1 MSGFPSR
8 IAVLALILLFVPS
21 AICQTPDTATI
32 VGQVFDPSRAVVV
45 GVRVTVT
52 NNLTG
57 LQRKSETDSKGKFS
71 LAALPVAGSYTLTTS
86 KSGFADA
93 KVENL
98 TLAGGRTAEVS
109 LKLNPSAGAT
119 AIEVTGVVGE
129 VLTDEPQ
136 LGERIDSTQAQET
149 PLLNRRIT
157 YLPLLNAAN
166 RPALNQ
172 GDVFMN
178 ENLFTTNGSGRRQT
192 SFEIDGSTGNDSWG
206 RQTIFTNLPQS
217 SVQEMTVLENAFSA
231 EYGATT
237 GGVVNIVTKTGSN
250 QYHGEVLGLFRPS
263 ETQAKLSGFRP
274 SNAPNGNAIT
284 DDSLKQTSASLGGP
298 IGSSGHTHFF
308 ISSEYSWQN
317 RTSPVITPVAPG
329 TFEGHYRG
337 WLGFARVDHQI
348 NERHNLF
355 FRGSA
360 DSFHDTN
367 PNGTVGGNAM
377 PTVDRIFKRRTY
389 SAELGETAVLTSSL
403 INNARLQFQLGSPI
417 TEFDPVI
424 LSTQFTVPITG
435 VGNFVTGTSQAAKL
449 QNRQYQFSD
458 TISASR
464 GRHELRFGA
473 DVIHAHNG
481 GNGKEF
487 GGPSFLGAF
496 TYKPC
501 TLGVAGCESQAYIG
515 NINNVSSYTQ
525 SYGSATYTVDDTL
538 WALFAQD
545 NFRVLPD
552 LTLNLGLRYEQQTFT
567 DARKDFAP
575 RIGFAYNVRGNG
587 KTALRGGFGIYYSQ
601 IINNAQANYALSGP
615 TGFFNFT
622 AGSGQIGF
630 PSSVTAAPL
639 PAFPPG
645 AQMPVRNLYVRP
657 GRATY
662 YNQFFPVSTLV
673 GYPDALL
680 NPYSEQWTI
689 GLQHQLAPNWL
700 LSMDYLGSHTLRIV
714 RPLDVDSPTSI
725 VRAIVTNPTT
735 GAKIQSVRT
744 AQAANCTRPLWVAF
758 YSQLG
763 TQCNTAQA
771 TNPQPAYAQILS
783 DVNNGYAF
791 YHALNVNLN
800 HHFSNRFL
808 MLASYVWS
816 HSTDNVDPDVPGQN
830 PNDPNNTG
838 AVEYGNA
845 IFDQRHR
852 FVLSGYYVGPLKI
865 TFGGVATLASGLP
878 YNLTTG
884 ANNFGDPGGTADRP
898 LINGVIVGRNTG
910 RGRAIYEVSPM
921 IERPFA
927 LGSERVQ
934 LTLRAEAFNVFNHPN
949 FVGFNGA
956 FGNGIAPPVGANGQ
970 SVIGQPLIG
979 ITNQLAPRS
988 LQFQG
993 RLNF

>member
-1 MSGFPSR
+1 MTRF
-8 IAVLALILLFVPS
+8 LATTTSILIVILRTVATS
-21 AICQTPDTATI
+21 QTPDTATV
-32 VGQVFDPSRAVVV
+32 VGQVFDPTHAVVV
-45 GVRVTVT
+45 GVRLTIT
-52 NNLTG
+52 NDLTG
-57 LQRKSETDSKGKFS
+57 LQRSVETDSKGKFS
-71 LAALPVAGSYTLTTS
+71 LAALAVAGSYTLTTS
-86 KSGFADA
+86 KTGFADA
-93 KVENL
+93 RVKNL
-98 TLAGGRTAEVS
+98 ILTGGRTAE
-109 LKLNPSAGAT
+109 LDLQLNPAAEST
-119 AIEVTGVVGE
+119 VIDVTGVVGG
-129 VLTDEPQ
+129 VPTDEPQ
-136 LGERIDSTQAQET
+136 LGERIDAKQAEET

-206 RQTIFTNLPQS
+206 RQTIFTNLPLS
-217 SVQEMTVLENAFSA
+217 SVQEITVLENAFSA

-237 GGVVNIVTKTGSN
+237 GGVVNIVTKSGSN
-250 QYHGEVLGLFRPS
+250 ALHGEALGLFRPS
-263 ETQAKLSGFRP
+263 ETQAKLSGFTAA
-274 SNAPNGNAIT
+274 NAPNGNAIT

-298 IGSSGHTHFF
+298 IGSSGRTHFF
-308 ISSEYSWQN
+308 VSGEYSWQN
-317 RTSPVITPVAPG
+317 RTSPVISPVAPG

-337 WLGFARVDHQI
+337 WLGFARVDHQL
-348 NERHNLF
+348 NDRNNLF
-355 FRGSA
+355 LRGSA

-367 PNGTVGGNAM
+367 PNGAVGGNSL
-377 PTVDRIFKRRTY
+377 PSVDRIFKRRTY
-389 SAELGETAVLTSSL
+389 SAELGETALLTSSV

-424 LSTQFTVPITG
+424 FSTQYTVPITG
-435 VGNFVTGTSQAAKL
+435 VGTFVTGTSQAALL
-449 QNRQYQFSD
+449 QNRQYEFSD
-458 TISASR
+458 TLSVSR
-464 GRHELRFGA
+464 GRHELRLGA
-473 DVIHAHNG
+473 DVIQAHNG

-496 TYKPC
+496 TYKAC
-501 TLGVAGCESQAYIG
+501 NLGIAGCESQSYIS

-538 WALFAQD
+538 WAIFAQD

-567 DARKDFAP
+567 DARKGFAP

-587 KTALRGGFGIYYSQ
+587 KTAVRGGFGIYNSQ

-622 AGSGQIGF
+622 AGPGQIGF
-630 PSSVTAAPL
+630 PSSVAAAPL

-645 AQMPVRNLYVRP
+645 AQMPVRNLYIRP
-657 GRATY
+657 GRASY

-689 GLQHQLAPNWL
+689 GVQHQLAPNWL

-714 RPLDVDSPTSI
+714 RPLDVDSPTSV
-725 VRAIVTNPTT
+725 VRTIVTNPTT
-735 GAKIQSVRT
+735 GAKTQSLRS

-758 YSQLG
+758 YKQLG
-763 TQCNTAQA
+763 SPCNTAQA

-800 HHFSNRFL
+800 HHFSDRFV

-830 PNDPNNTG
+830 PNDPNQTG

-884 ANNFGDPGGTADRP
+884 ANNFGDSGATADRP
-898 LINGVIVGRNTG
+898 LINGTIVGRNAG
-910 RGRAIYEVSPM
+910 RGRAIYDVSPM

-956 FGNGIAPPVGANGQ
+956 FGNGVTAPTGPNGQ

-979 ITNQLAPRS
+979 ITNQLPPRS

-993 RLNF
+993 RVNF

>member
-1 MSGFPSR
+1 MKHLTNC
-8 IAVLALILLFVPS
+8 IKLCLLLFFLTTAVIS
-21 AICQTPDTATI
+21 QTPDTATI
-32 VGQVFDPSRAVVV
+32 VGQVFDSTRAVVV
-45 GVRVTVT
+45 GAQVTVT
-52 NNLTG
+52 NDLTG
-57 LQRKSETDSKGKFS
+57 RQRSVETDSKGKFS

-86 KSGFADA
+86 RAGFTDA
-93 KVENL
+93 RIQNL
-98 TLAGGRTAEVS
+98 TLAGGRTAEVN
-109 LKLNPSAGAT
+109 LQLDPSAEST
-119 AIEVTGVVGE
+119 VIDVTGVVGE

-136 LGERIDSTQAQET
+136 LGERIDAKQAEET

-206 RQTIFTNLPQS
+206 RQTIFTNLPLS

-250 QYHGEVLGLFRPS
+250 NFHGEVLGLFRPS
-263 ETQAKLSGFRP
+263 ETQAKLSGFTAA
-274 SNAPNGNAIT
+274 NAPNGNAIT

-298 IGSSGHTHFF
+298 IGSGGHTHFF
-308 ISSEYSWQN
+308 VSGEYSWQD
-317 RTSPVITPVAPG
+317 RTSPVISPVAPG

-348 NERHNLF
+348 NDRNNFF

-367 PNGTVGGNAM
+367 PNGAVGGNSL

-389 SAELGETAVLTSSL
+389 STELGETAVLTPSL
-403 INNARLQFQLGSPI
+403 INNARLQFQLGSPL

-424 LSTQFTVPITG
+424 FSTHFTVPITG
-435 VGNFVTGTSQAAKL
+435 VGTFVTGTSQAAQL
-449 QNRQYQFSD
+449 QNRQYEFSD
-458 TISASR
+458 TLSVSR

-496 TYKPC
+496 TYKAC
-501 TLGVAGCESQAYIG
+501 NLGIAGCESQAYIG

-525 SYGSATYTVDDTL
+525 SYGRATYTVDDTL

-545 NFRVLPD
+545 NFRILPD

-575 RIGFAYNVRGNG
+575 RVGFAYNVRGNG
-587 KTALRGGFGIYYSQ
+587 KTAVRGGFGLYYSQ
-601 IINNAQANYALSGP
+601 VINNAQANYALSGP

-622 AGSGQIGF
+622 ASAGQIGF
-630 PSSVTAAPL
+630 PSSVAAAPL

-645 AQMPVRNLYVRP
+645 AQMPVRNLYLRP
-657 GRATY
+657 GRASY

-689 GLQHQLAPNWL
+689 GVQHQLAPNWL

-714 RPLDVDSPTSI
+714 RPLDVDSPSSV
-725 VRAIVTNPTT
+725 VRTIVTNPTT
-735 GAKIQSVRT
+735 GAKTQSVRS
-744 AQAANCTRPLWVAF
+744 AQAANCTRPLWIAF
-758 YSQLG
+758 YNQLG
-763 TQCNTAQA
+763 TPCNTAQA
-771 TNPQPAYAQILS
+771 TNPQPNYAQILS

-800 HHFSNRFL
+800 HHFSNRFV

-838 AVEYGNA
+838 HVEYGNA

-865 TFGGVATLASGLP
+865 TFGGVATLASGLA

-884 ANNFGDPGGTADRP
+884 ANSFGDPGGTADRP
-898 LINGVIVGRNTG
+898 LINGVIVGRNAG
-910 RGRAIYEVSPM
+910 RGRPIYDVSPM

-979 ITNQLAPRS
+979 ITNQLPPRS

>member
-1 MSGFPSR
+1 MTRLQICIKTS
-8 IAVLALILLFVPS
+8 ITVLTFTTV
-21 AICQTPDTATI
+21 AISQTPDTATI
-32 VGQVFDPSRAVVV
+32 VGQVFDPTRAVVV
-45 GVRVTVT
+45 GVHVTAK
-52 NNLTG
+52 NDLTG
-57 LQRKSETDSKGKFS
+57 LQRSLETDSKGKFS
-71 LAALPVAGSYTLTTS
+71 IAALPVAGSYTLTAS
-86 KSGFADA
+86 KSGFMDA
-93 KVENL
+93 RIQNL
-98 TLAGGRTAEVS
+98 TLAGGRTAAVN
-109 LKLNPSAGAT
+109 LQLNPAAEST
-119 AIEVTGVVGE
+119 VIDVTGMVGE
-129 VLTDEPQ
+129 VPTDEPQ
-136 LGERIDSTQAQET
+136 LGERIDARQAQET

-206 RQTIFTNLPQS
+206 RQTIFTNLPLS

-237 GGVVNIVTKTGSN
+237 GGVVNIVTKSGGN
-250 QYHGEVLGLFRPS
+250 DFHGEALGLFRPS
-263 ETQAKLSGFRP
+263 ETQATLSGFTP
-274 SNAPNGNAIT
+274 TTVNGNSIT
-284 DDSLKQTSASLGGP
+284 SDSLEQAAASLGGP
-298 IGSSGHTHFF
+298 IGSGERTHFF
-308 ISSEYSWQN
+308 ISGEYTWQN
-317 RTSPVITPVAPG
+317 RTSPVTSAVAPG
-329 TFEGHYRG
+329 SFEGHYRG
-337 WLGFARVDHQI
+337 WLGFARVDHQL
-348 NERHNLF
+348 NDRNTLF

-367 PNGTVGGNAM
+367 PNGTVGGNSLPSVA
-377 PTVDRIFKRRTY
+377 RIFKRRTY
-389 SAELGETAVLTSSL
+389 STELGETAVLKSSL
-403 INNARLQFQLGSPI
+403 INSARLQFQLGSPI

-424 LSTQFTVPITG
+424 FSTQYTVPIKG
-435 VGNFVTGTSQAAKL
+435 VGNFVSGTSQAAEL
-449 QNRQYQFSD
+449 QNRQYQFND
-458 TISASR
+458 TLSVSR
-464 GRHELRFGA
+464 GQHELRFGA

-496 TYKPC
+496 TYKTCDPATTAC
-501 TLGVAGCESQAYIG
+501 QSQVYIG
-515 NINNVSSYTQ
+515 NIANVNSYTQ
-525 SYGSATYTVDDTL
+525 SYGNATYTVDDTL
-538 WALFAQD
+538 WAVFAQD
-545 NFRVLPD
+545 NFRILPD

-587 KTALRGGFGIYYSQ
+587 KTAVRGGFGIYYSQ
-601 IINNAQANYALSGP
+601 VINNAQANYALSGP

-622 AGSGQIGF
+622 AGPGQIGF
-630 PSSVTAAPL
+630 PSSVSAAPL

-645 AQMPVRNLYVRP
+645 APMPVRNLYIRP
-657 GRATY
+657 GRASY

-689 GLQHQLAPNWL
+689 GVQHQVAPNWL

-714 RPLDVDSPTSI
+714 RPLDVDSPTSV
-725 VRAIVTNPTT
+725 VRTIVTNPMT
-735 GAKIQSVRT
+735 GVKTQSVRG

-763 TQCNTAQA
+763 SPCPTQA

-800 HHFSNRFL
+800 HHFSAHFV

-865 TFGGVATLASGLP
+865 TFGWVATLASGLP

-898 LINGVIVGRNTG
+898 LVNDVIVGRNAG
-910 RGRAIYEVSPM
+910 RGRAIYDVSPM

-956 FGNGIAPPVGANGQ
+956 FGNGTTPPLGPNGQ

-979 ITNQLAPRS
+979 IANQLPPRS
-988 LQFQG
+988 LQFQAK
-993 RLNF
+993 LNF